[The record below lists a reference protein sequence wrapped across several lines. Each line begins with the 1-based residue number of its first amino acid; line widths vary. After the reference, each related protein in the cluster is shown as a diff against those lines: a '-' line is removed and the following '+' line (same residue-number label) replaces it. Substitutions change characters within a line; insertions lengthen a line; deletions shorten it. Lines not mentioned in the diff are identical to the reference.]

1 MTHQS
6 SNKIMKERKESNWH
20 LASRKNFII
29 QNFFVQIIIQSII
42 KIHLMMNL
50 MTDEDDELSFT

>member
-1 MTHQS
+1 
-6 SNKIMKERKESNWH
+6 MKERKESNWH